1 MFGNKLNTVI
11 SINFQE
17 KSIVFY
23 SMTGDNRQSINI
35 KRVLFRSSEPDEK
48 FFKFFGEQLAE
59 YGRENPSLQAAVVS
73 VVVPDNAVVTD
84 TVNIPAINRKAM
96 DNGFELAMKTM
107 YTNFDE
113 MKTNKMLAASNKQY
127 GTFFVTMIKKE
138 FLSELNKTC
147 VTNRFLP
154 TFVTFPANTTVNAVG
169 KLRPKFKRSSY
180 LMLDIKENYTRVI
193 FAVKG
198 HAVGA
203 SVLPFGF
210 EILSDKKVVAEDM
223 LFDHSFA
230 DLTVINANERAKAK
244 SLTMMAEDRSQTE
257 LEPGDVV
264 NIDGSI
270 TKEDGTVIQTDGTII
285 RPDGTVVPPVENAQ
299 DDDGLVT
306 GDDSNAQGDEDDD
319 GTPVE
324 QGGFKAYQ
332 RVARKLPKF
341 MQRPTPTNARDFVY
355 ENFRIFVKWAL
366 SYLRGNDQLT
376 TLAEP
381 EFVLVNMP
389 AEYDF
394 LFERVNADKAEQK
407 IEFVSF
413 DPAIEDNTTVTHNL
427 ELFGA
432 FYSRNVNTTNNF

>member
-23 SMTGDNRQSINI
+23 SMTGDNRQSINV
-35 KRVLFRSSEPDEK
+35 KRVLFRSSEPHEK

-113 MKTNKMLAASNKQY
+113 MKTNKMLATSNKQY
-127 GTFFVTMIKKE
+127 GTFFVTMIKKD

-285 RPDGTVVPPVENAQ
+285 RPDGTVVPPVE
-299 DDDGLVT
+299 
-306 GDDSNAQGDEDDD
+306 
-319 GTPVE
+319 

-413 DPAIEDNTTVTHNL
+413 DPAIEDNATVTHNL

>member
-1 MFGNKLNTVI
+1 M
-11 SINFQE
+11 
-17 KSIVFY
+17 
-23 SMTGDNRQSINI
+23 
-35 KRVLFRSSEPDEK
+35 
-48 FFKFFGEQLAE
+48 
-59 YGRENPSLQAAVVS
+59 
-73 VVVPDNAVVTD
+73 
-84 TVNIPAINRKAM
+84 
-96 DNGFELAMKTM
+96 
-107 YTNFDE
+107 
-113 MKTNKMLAASNKQY
+113 
-127 GTFFVTMIKKE
+127 
-138 FLSELNKTC
+138 
-147 VTNRFLP
+147 TNRFLP

-180 LMLDIKENYTRVI
+180 LMLDIKENCTRVI

-341 MQRPTPTNARDFVY
+341 MQRPTPTTRVTSCTKTSAF
-355 ENFRIFVKWAL
+355 L
-366 SYLRGNDQLT
+366 SSGHLVTFAET
-376 TLAEP
+376 T
-381 EFVLVNMP
+381 
-389 AEYDF
+389 
-394 LFERVNADKAEQK
+394 
-407 IEFVSF
+407 
-413 DPAIEDNTTVTHNL
+413 NL
-427 ELFGA
+427 QPLP
-432 FYSRNVNTTNNF
+432 SRNLCLSTCLPSTTFCLNASTPTKPSRR